1 MSLLA
6 VKILKEAGHSYLSSA
21 LKQGAI
27 WDSLGRFWEF
37 LALIGHVEEK
47 QKEEQNQNKAAA

>member
-6 VKILKEAGHSYLSSA
+6 EKILKEEGHSYLSSP
-21 LKQGAI
+21 LKQDAI

-37 LALIGHVEEK
+37 LALIGYVEEK
-47 QKEEQNQNKAAA
+47 QNQEQKQNKAAA